1 MVKEDMHL
9 SQELGATNPKEEG
22 TPHRDPTPHRVPT
35 PHKVPTPL
43 KEGIKGVHLQPGVT
57 PGQDSHH
64 HPGDTQGH
72 HQVAPIKVEDLH
84 LQGHTHRKEELPL
97 RRVQCPSFRGRCPTR
112 T

>member
-1 MVKEDMHL
+1 MHL
-9 SQELGATNPKEEG
+9 SQEQGVTNPKEEG

-84 LQGHTHRKEELPL
+84 LQGHTHRKVNV
-97 RRVQCPSFRGRCPTR
+97 RFSFNWYCITES
-112 T
+112 TCYMYNLFK

>member
-1 MVKEDMHL
+1 MLYFYISVVKEDMHL
-9 SQELGATNPKEEG
+9 TQEQGVTNPKEEG

-35 PHKVPTPL
+35 PL

-57 PGQDSHH
+57 PEQDSHH

-84 LQGHTHRKEELPL
+84 LQGHTHRKVNV
-97 RRVQCPSFRGRCPTR
+97 RFSFSTVLQF
-112 T
+112 

>member
-9 SQELGATNPKEEG
+9 YQEQGVTNPKEEG
-22 TPHRDPTPHRVPT
+22 TPHRDPTHHR
-35 PHKVPTPL
+35 VPTPL
-43 KEGIKGVHLQPGVT
+43 KEGIKGVHLQLGVT
-57 PGQDSHH
+57 LGQDSHH

-84 LQGHTHRKEELPL
+84 LRGHTHRKEELPL
-97 RRVQCPSFRGRCPTR
+97 RRGQCPSFRGRCPTR

>member
-9 SQELGATNPKEEG
+9 SQEQGVTNPKEEG
-22 TPHRDPTPHRVPT
+22 TPHRDPTHHR
-35 PHKVPTPL
+35 VPTPL

-57 PGQDSHH
+57 LGQDSHH

-97 RRVQCPSFRGRCPTR
+97 RRGQCPSFRGRCPTR